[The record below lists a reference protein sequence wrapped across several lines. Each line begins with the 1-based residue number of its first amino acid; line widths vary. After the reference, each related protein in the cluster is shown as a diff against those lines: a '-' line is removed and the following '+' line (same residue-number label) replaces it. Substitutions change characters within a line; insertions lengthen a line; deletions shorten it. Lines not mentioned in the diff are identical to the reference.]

1 MTSVVL
7 VGLVCAG
14 SAGWLLGGGTRP
26 RRGRGCPP
34 ATLRRSAYGSL
45 RRPGPLGAACGA
57 GLLGWAIHQ
66 VGPGTVLPLGV
77 TVAVAGAAAF
87 WLHHRARVRRAAGAL
102 EAEVVEACEAVAS
115 GLRAGLAPEQVL
127 AATSGSLPV
136 LRPAATADR
145 LGGDVPSALRASA
158 ATAGASRLGMLAAA
172 WDVARRSGAGL
183 AEAVTRIAAAV
194 RADQGRSRQ
203 VDAALAGAR
212 STARLFAVLPV
223 LGVALGSGMGADP
236 VAVLT
241 TSPAGAWALCMG
253 TVLAV
258 AGLVWVERLADGAV
272 R

>member
-1 MTSVVL
+1 M
-7 VGLVCAG
+7 
-14 SAGWLLGGGTRP
+14 
-26 RRGRGCPP
+26 
-34 ATLRRSAYGSL
+34 
-45 RRPGPLGAACGA
+45 
-57 GLLGWAIHQ
+57 
-66 VGPGTVLPLGV
+66 
-77 TVAVAGAAAF
+77 
-87 WLHHRARVRRAAGAL
+87 
-102 EAEVVEACEAVAS
+102 VEACEAVAS